1 MRAPMRT
8 HLRAHQ
14 SGFTL
19 IELAVAMVILG
30 MMVGVIYKSL
40 GPMLS
45 WKSRADTENRMAL
58 LKGAFETAYR
68 QNMVSIDGDAQA
80 RLNFGGAGNIDPVLP
95 NANGYCVPPDN
106 ALAPIALLAR
116 SSPNEAIRDGYG
128 LNFCLLIDA
137 RAAIAYNGQNLPY
150 HPVAIVSG
158 GPNGLVDAGTTFVNG
173 QLTLASDDIGAVV
186 DTAGQ
191 VIAAYTRTMEVLAKA
206 SGALQQYFGARY
218 NADPARAP
226 SIDYFGCGEAACP
239 PGAAGGWD
247 GANGLP
253 TTCAGPVD
261 MTTTAAGVI
270 GLSREDVTDG
280 YGQVVQ
286 YDNCGAGLRHP
297 NNATAAMQLPP
308 FTAAAQ
314 TTMPDGTLLMQTAVG
329 MVF

>member
-1 MRAPMRT
+1 MTFRRVSGLSMR
-8 HLRAHQ
+8 
-14 SGFTL
+14 GFSM
-19 IELAVAMVILG
+19 IELSVTIALLG
-30 MMVGVIYKSL
+30 MLTAAIYSFL
-40 GPMLS
+40 GPQLK
-45 WKSRADTENRMAL
+45 WKSRTDSDNRIAL
-58 LKGAFETAYR
+58 LKNGLETAYR
-68 QNMVSIDGDAQA
+68 QNMVAIDGDAQA
-80 RLNFGGAGNIDPVLP
+80 RLNLGAAGNIDPVVP
-95 NANGYCVPPDN
+95 NAQGYCLPPAN
-106 ALAPIALLAR
+106 ALAPIALLLR

-128 LNFCLLIDA
+128 RNFCLLIGA
-137 RAAIAYNGQNLPY
+137 RAVIAYKGQNLPY

-158 GPNGLVDAGTTFVNG
+158 GPNAQVEAGTTFVNG
-173 QLTLASDDIGAVV
+173 QLTLAVDDIGVVV

-191 VIAAYTRTMEVLAKA
+191 IIAAYTRTMEVLARS
-206 SGALQQYFGARY
+206 SGAMQQYFGARY

-226 SIDYFGCGEAACP
+226 SIDYFGCGAAACP
-239 PGAAGGWD
+239 PAGAAGGWD

-253 TTCAGPVD
+253 TTCAGPVA

-297 NNATAAMQLPP
+297 SNATANMQLPP

-314 TTMPDGTLLMQTAVG
+314 TTLPNGTLLMQTAVG